1 MTNVLAQ
8 TGYTLRHQA
17 RWSKPREFSEWAEIM
32 NEPRRM
38 ADVEL
43 VLRAL
48 SRSGHDPTGLELR
61 EEGSKLCFTY
71 EFGLFVADTA

>member
-1 MTNVLAQ
+1 MTSLLEK
-8 TGYTLRHQA
+8 TGYTLRHEA
-17 RWSKPREFSEWAEIM
+17 RWSKPREFSEWAAIM

-48 SRSGHDPTGLELR
+48 CRSGGDPAGLDLR

-71 EFGLFVADTA
+71 EFGLFVADMA